1 MKISFKDLERAIM
14 TVINES
20 NEDTRYLDTLD
31 TIDELIQYLR
41 EYDDMIVNI

>member
-1 MKISFKDLERAIM
+1 M